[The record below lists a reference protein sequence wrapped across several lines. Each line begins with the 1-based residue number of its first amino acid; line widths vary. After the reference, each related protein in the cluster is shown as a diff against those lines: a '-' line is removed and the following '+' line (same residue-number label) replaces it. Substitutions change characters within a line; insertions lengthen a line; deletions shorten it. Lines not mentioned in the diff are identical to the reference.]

1 MNRDKELLKKL
12 KNELPILEKKIIEI
26 KELIRENKRLINII
40 K

>member
-12 KNELPILEKKIIEI
+12 KNEIPILEKKIIEI